1 MKDQEEQ
8 EEVELQ
14 AQTMHTSINLT
25 NKTVGWDG
33 TNWSS
38 RHWSGP
44 HIKMFNPPSY
54 GHLKCQHAELHI
66 RAICTLISIC

>member
-33 TNWSS
+33 TN
-38 RHWSGP
+38 
-44 HIKMFNPPSY
+44 
-54 GHLKCQHAELHI
+54 
-66 RAICTLISIC
+66 